1 MAPKMILT
9 IMSKPNQELR
19 ISSASITT
27 REKMGSPGLTGYAVK
42 FGDVTTIGDQFD
54 EVVSR
59 DAFKD
64 VDMSNVFALYNHD
77 WNTPLARSG
86 RGLDLTIDET
96 GLRFDLTLPDTTAGR
111 DLQELVRTGVVEGM
125 SFGFTIE
132 DDNWEKRDGL
142 PLRTINAI
150 DELFEITVTPVPAYP
165 TTEVG
170 LRSMDAAL
178 NEAIPEEVNSTHP
191 LTEAARQIV
200 DTKPESVDLGEWLK
214 KVAE

>member
-1 MAPKMILT
+1 
-9 IMSKPNQELR
+9 MSKKNTELR
-19 ISSASITT
+19 ISSASLST
-27 REKMGSPGLTGYAVK
+27 RAAESAPGLTGYAVK
-42 FGDVTTIGDQFD
+42 FDDVTTIGDQFD

-59 DAFKD
+59 DAFKN

-132 DDNWEKRDGL
+132 EDNWEKRDGL

-178 NEAIPEEVNSTHP
+178 NEAPPEEVDSPHP
-191 LTEAARQIV
+191 LTAAAREIV
-200 DTKPESVDLGEWLK
+200 DAKPEGLELGEWLT